1 MRSDKQNSSLAEK
14 LDALDIMPEGIQF
27 RQSETWAGI
36 EADLAGR
43 KRRSVFLLLRA
54 AAILLLAIG
63 LWWLLRPVKKEADI
77 ATRRVDAVKH
87 MTTVTTHPDAPVIIA
102 DKNPVAQTARK
113 KTRTAAFVTSQQ
125 PQPQEPIA
133 LAQPA
138 TADTATASVIAATT
152 AVADAAPLRPRF
164 RIGHMNETP
173 LSIPATNTSPVEE
186 SSAYGFLRPA
196 NNGAGPNANANE
208 PERKPRTLMSLF
220 KSHQ

>member
-1 MRSDKQNSSLAEK
+1 MRSDKPNSSLAEK

-43 KRRSVFLLLRA
+43 KRRNGFLLLRA

-77 ATRRVDAVKH
+77 ATRRVDPEKQI
-87 MTTVTTHPDAPVIIA
+87 TTAIARPEAPAIIA
-102 DKNPVAQTARK
+102 HNTPVASSAK
-113 KTRTAAFVTSQQ
+113 KKARTAALVTSEQ
-125 PQPQEPIA
+125 PHEPVA
-133 LAQPA
+133 LAQVAPA
-138 TADTATASVIAATT
+138 DTASVIVAST
-152 AVADAAPLRPRF
+152 AVADAAPPKPRF

-173 LSIPATNTSPVEE
+173 LSIPATNNGPAEE